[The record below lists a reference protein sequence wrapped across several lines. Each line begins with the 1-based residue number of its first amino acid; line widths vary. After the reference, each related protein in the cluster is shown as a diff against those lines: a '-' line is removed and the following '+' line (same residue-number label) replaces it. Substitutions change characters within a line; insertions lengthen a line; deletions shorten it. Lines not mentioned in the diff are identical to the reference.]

1 MLKIKTILNNNAVVA
16 IDNDNN
22 EKVVVGKGIAF
33 SKKVGDS
40 INASLATKTYYLSS
54 DMLNLK
60 FQEILVSLPM
70 EQLNIVDKIIDD
82 ARMSIGRK
90 ISDSLYISL
99 SDHIHFSL
107 LNYEKGIYVRNNLLP
122 EIIRFYP
129 EEFEVGL
136 RAIDIIKEETG
147 ILLPRDETGFIA
159 LHIVNAET
167 EYHTS
172 TKDIYQATQIIE
184 EVLSVVKNYFDID
197 IDENSLAFYRFL
209 YHLRY
214 FSQRIVNHSV
224 FKEDEKDRELMEVL
238 AVKYQQS
245 YQCCKNIKAF
255 IKVRY
260 DIDIGY
266 EEMLYLTIHIQRAIF
281 SE

>member
-255 IKVRY
+255 IKVKY